1 MGRYSRRHLRTHY
14 PGGEALY
21 LVPSHPS
28 LDPHGLSQ
36 PKIFLFRFRFYWM
49 RQGSPPVNSAYFLT
63 MKGARSRPV
72 LQTREDSLSTSNLLR
87 EANSNSLAESLALY
101 FLLLE

>member
-28 LDPHGLSQ
+28 LDSHGLSQ
-36 PKIFLFRFRFYWM
+36 PKIFLFRFRFY
-49 RQGSPPVNSAYFLT
+49 LDE
-63 MKGARSRPV
+63 
-72 LQTREDSLSTSNLLR
+72 TRKSTCELCVFPDNERRTVTSSFTDEGR
-87 EANSNSLAESLALY
+87 LAQY
-101 FLLLE
+101 K